1 MSERAAPDDSTK
13 GRRVINISVAPGCER
28 IRLDVFICRIRPE
41 LSRAQVKRL
50 TEGGWVTVD
59 GRHRK
64 AGFLLKKGQEIRIE
78 LPEPRPSQ
86 LLAEPIPLD
95 IMYEDRYL
103 LLVNKPAGMTVHPAA
118 GAREGTLVHALLH
131 HCKDL
136 SGIGG
141 VLRPGIVHRLDK
153 GTSGLLVVAKTDEV
167 HRSLAGQIRTRGLKR
182 VYQAIVWGGP
192 EGEVGTVDAPVGRHS
207 TARKKMAVVPAGG
220 KEAVTH
226 YKVVKRYEFLSL
238 LEVTLE
244 TGRTHQVRTHMAYL
258 GHPVFGDPDYGGR
271 RKAVNAVGG
280 RLGREGSALLK
291 GIERQALHAWSL
303 SFEHPV
309 RGDRMDF
316 TAPLPEDMTWVL
328 ERLDEGWGRVEGR
341 PDQ

>member
-1 MSERAAPDDSTK
+1 MSHDPTRRSEGPVKRI
-13 GRRVINISVAPGCER
+13 RVINITVPPEGEGL
-28 IRLDVFICRIRPE
+28 RLDVLICRIRPE

-50 TEGGWVTVD
+50 VDSGWVTV
-59 GRHRK
+59 GGVHRK
-64 AGFLLKKGQEIRIE
+64 ASFPLKTGQEIVVE
-78 LPEPRPSQ
+78 LPEPEPSQ
-86 LLAEPIPLD
+86 LRPEAIPLD
-95 IMYEDRYL
+95 IVYEDGYL

-153 GTSGLLVVAKTDEV
+153 GTSGLLVVAKTDEA
-167 HRSLAGQIRTRGLKR
+167 HRSLAEQIRTRALKR
-182 VYQAIVWGGP
+182 VYRAIVWGGL
-192 EGEVGTVDAPVGRHS
+192 ERDSGTVDAPVGRHS
-207 TARKKMAVVPAGG
+207 TVRQKMAVVPVGG

-226 YKVVKRYEFLSL
+226 YKVLRRYSIVSFV
-238 LEVTLE
+238 EVTLE
-244 TGRTHQVRTHMAYL
+244 TGRTHQVRTHMAHL
-258 GHPVFGDPDYGGR
+258 GHPVFGDPQYGGR

-291 GIERQALHAWSL
+291 GIDRQALHAWRLSL
-303 SFEHPV
+303 KHPI

-328 ERLDEGWGRVEGR
+328 DRLDEDMG
-341 PDQ
+341 

>member
-1 MSERAAPDDSTK
+1 MA
-13 GRRVINISVAPGCER
+13 GRVIKISVPPEGEGQ
-28 IRLDVFICRIRPE
+28 RLDVFICRIRPE

-50 TEGGWVTVD
+50 TEGGWVTV
-59 GRHRK
+59 GGAHRK
-64 AGFLLKKGQEIRIE
+64 ASFPLKVGQRIVIE
-78 LPEPRPSQ
+78 LPEPQPSQ
-86 LLAEPIPLD
+86 LRPEPIPLD
-95 IMYEDRYL
+95 IVYEDRYL

-118 GAREGTLVHALLH
+118 GARQGTLVHALLF

-153 GTSGLLVVAKTDEV
+153 GTSGLLAVAKTDEA
-167 HRSLAGQIRTRGLKR
+167 HRCLAGQITTRGLKR
-182 VYQAIVWGGP
+182 VYRTIVWGKP
-192 EGEVGTVDAPVGRHS
+192 ERDQGTVDAAVGRHA
-207 TARKKMAVVPAGG
+207 TARKKMAVVPSGG
-220 KEAVTH
+220 KEAKTH
-226 YKVVKRYEFLSL
+226 YKILKRYEFLSL

-258 GHPVFGDPDYGGR
+258 GHPVFGDPEYGGR

-291 GIERQALHAWSL
+291 GIDRQALHAWHLSL
-303 SFEHPV
+303 EHPMH
-309 RGDRMDF
+309 GDRMDF

-328 ERLDEGWGRVEGR
+328 DRLDEGWG
-341 PDQ
+341 